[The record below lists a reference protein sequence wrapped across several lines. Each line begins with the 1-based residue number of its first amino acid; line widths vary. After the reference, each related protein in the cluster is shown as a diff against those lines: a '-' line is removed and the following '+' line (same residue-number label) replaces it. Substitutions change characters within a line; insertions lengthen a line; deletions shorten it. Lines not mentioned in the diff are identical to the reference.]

1 MTQKCKTARLR
12 LRIIEAFQKEHIM
25 FDPTPRAGLAG
36 LLCVL
41 AAGIGG
47 CDARDT
53 IHSAA
58 EATEAWS
65 DHGKVIVW
73 QGMEEPRERT
83 SAARTEGEGGPVNDL

>member
-1 MTQKCKTARLR
+1 
-12 LRIIEAFQKEHIM
+12 M

-47 CDARDT
+47 CDARGA

-58 EATEAWS
+58 QATEAWS

-83 SAARTEGEGGPVNDL
+83 SAARTEGAGGPVNDL

>member
-1 MTQKCKTARLR
+1 
-12 LRIIEAFQKEHIM
+12 M
-25 FDPTPRAGLAG
+25 FETTLRAGLAG

-47 CDARDT
+47 CDARGT

-58 EATEAWS
+58 QATEAWS

-83 SAARTEGEGGPVNDL
+83 SAARTEGAGGPVNDL

>member
-1 MTQKCKTARLR
+1 MFETT
-12 LRIIEAFQKEHIM
+12 LRI
-25 FDPTPRAGLAG
+25 GLAG

-47 CDARDT
+47 CDARGT

-58 EATEAWS
+58 QATEAWS

-83 SAARTEGEGGPVNDL
+83 SAARTEGAGGPVNDL

>member
-1 MTQKCKTARLR
+1 M
-12 LRIIEAFQKEHIM
+12 I
-25 FDPTPRAGLAG
+25 DPTPRAGLAG

-47 CDARDT
+47 CDMRNT

-58 EATEAWS
+58 QATEAWS

-73 QGMEEPRERT
+73 KGMQEPREHT
-83 SAARTEGEGGPVNDL
+83 SAARPEGTDAPVNDL